1 MDPRNLT
8 IKDFSYH
15 LPEEKIASFPLIERD
30 QSKLLVY
37 CNHKI
42 SEDVYSNIANH
53 LPKNAMLVFNNTRV
67 VEARMMFKKPTGGII
82 EIFALEP
89 HEQYPDI
96 TTAMQSK
103 GLVRW
108 KCLIGGVGKWK
119 HGQVMKKQASEN
131 GVSISLQARIVERSA
146 DSFTIEFSWEP
157 VRLTFSEILHLFGII
172 PIPPYLKRESVLS
185 DYERYQTIYAQSKG
199 SVAAPTAGLHF
210 TANVFHSL
218 KIKNIQSNFIT
229 LHVGAGTFMP
239 VKSETISGHNMH
251 AEWMHVERT
260 FIQKLSDHQQDIFAV
275 GTTSLR
281 TLESLYWMG
290 VKCYS
295 DPYINNNNIEIKQWE
310 VYEELK
316 EKSIPVETAI
326 KALLIWM
333 DKNKI
338 QVLTVKTSI
347 LIAPPYRA
355 QLVRG
360 LLTNFHQPNSTL
372 LLLVAALIGN
382 EWTKVYDHAL
392 QNNFRFLSYGDGCL
406 LYV

>member
-8 IKDFSYH
+8 INNFSYH
-15 LPEEKIASFPLIERD
+15 LPEEKIAAFPLMERD
-30 QSKLLVY
+30 QSKLLVH
-37 CNHKI
+37 CNHRI

-53 LPKNAMLVFNNTRV
+53 LPENAMLVFNNTRV
-67 VEARMMFKKPTGGII
+67 VEARMMFKKPSGAII

-108 KCLIGGVGKWK
+108 KCLIGGAGKWK

-131 GVSISLQARIVERSA
+131 GVSISLQAQIVERSA

-157 VRLTFSEILHLFGII
+157 VQLTFSEIMHLFGKI
-172 PIPPYLKRESVLS
+172 PIPPYLKRETVLS
-185 DYERYQTIYAQSKG
+185 DHERYQTIYAQSKG

-210 TANVFHSL
+210 TSNIFHSL

-251 AEWMHVERT
+251 AEWMQVERT
-260 FIQKLSDHQQDIFAV
+260 FIQKLSDQQQDIFAV

-295 DPYINNNNIEIKQWE
+295 DPYINYHNIEIKQWE

-338 QVLTVKTSI
+338 QVLTVKTSV

-355 QLVRG
+355 KLVRG
-360 LLTNFHQPNSTL
+360 LITNFHQPNSTL

-382 EWTKVYDHAL
+382 EWTKVYDYAL